1 MPATDRP
8 ARRARGVLAAAVIS
22 LIAVAL
28 IATTVLLPI
37 IGLIAGADASTAG
50 LLDVPVLA
58 IAAGCGAALLVV
70 VIALLLSASRR
81 SAGAAWVWGV
91 VAMAAALAGSLHPL
105 VAVGAASV
113 EQASQIGPFIA
124 DLVARFL

>member
-1 MPATDRP
+1 MRTTDR
-8 ARRARGVLAAAVIS
+8 RRHARGSLIAAAVS
-22 LIAVAL
+22 LIIVVA
-28 IATTVLLPI
+28 IVGAVLLPVL
-37 IGLIAGADASTAG
+37 GLIAAADASSAG
-50 LLDVPVLA
+50 LLDVPMLA
-58 IAAGCGAALLVV
+58 IAAGCLVALVLVV
-70 VIALLLSASRR
+70 VALLLAVSRR
-81 SAGAAWVWGV
+81 STTAAWVWGV